1 MRAFLTRR
9 LLLLVPTL
17 LGVTLATFLMLH
29 LTPGDPVTIMLGEFA
44 SASDVARLRAEL
56 GLDRPI
62 VVQYFKFLGRA
73 VRGDLGSS
81 IRSRRPVQEEI
92 AERLPPTMVLALAA
106 QVLAVCAG
114 ITAGVTAAAARR
126 PSVDSAIVAVT
137 LVGLSMPTFWSG
149 LLLILLFSL
158 TLGWLPITASG
169 GLRALILPA
178 VTLAAPAAAVLARVT
193 RASVLEVL
201 RQDYVRTARAKGV
214 SERLVVYRHALRNAL
229 IAVLTVAALQFA
241 GLVAG
246 AVLVE
251 SVISG
256 AVLRPPSRSFPLGT
270 DELGRDVLS
279 RVIHGARI
287 SLRIGLVTIGIAL
300 VLGTVIGV
308 LAGFYGGVI
317 DGVLMAVMEVLLA
330 FPQILLAMAILAMLG
345 PSLTNAMIAVGLS
358 AVPVY
363 ARTARGTTLSVRA
376 MDYVEAARA
385 IGVGDGRILARHVLP
400 NMISPVVV
408 LATAVVGIAI
418 LIAAGLS
425 YLGLGAQPPTPEWG
439 AMLSQARAYLRN
451 AWWMAT
457 FPGLA
462 ITLVVISLNLC
473 GDWLRDLLDPR
484 LRT

>member
-62 VVQYFKFLGRA
+62 VVQYLKFLGRA

-229 IAVLTVAALQFA
+229 IPVLTVAALQFA

-246 AVLVE
+246 AVIVE
-251 SVISG
+251 SVFSRPG
-256 AVLRPPSRSFPLGT
+256 LGRLAVTAILSRDFPL
-270 DELGRDVLS
+270 
-279 RVIHGARI
+279 AQ
-287 SLRIGLVTIGIAL
+287 GI
-300 VLGTVIGV
+300 V
-308 LAGFYGGVI
+308 
-317 DGVLMAVMEVLLA
+317 
-330 FPQILLAMAILAMLG
+330 
-345 PSLTNAMIAVGLS
+345 
-358 AVPVY
+358 
-363 ARTARGTTLSVRA
+363 
-376 MDYVEAARA
+376 
-385 IGVGDGRILARHVLP
+385 
-400 NMISPVVV
+400 
-408 LATAVVGIAI
+408 
-418 LIAAGLS
+418 
-425 YLGLGAQPPTPEWG
+425 
-439 AMLSQARAYLRN
+439 
-451 AWWMAT
+451 
-457 FPGLA
+457 
-462 ITLVVISLNLC
+462 LVVASVYVFVNV
-473 GDWLRDLLDPR
+473 GVDLVYGVVDPR
-484 LRT
+484 IRYQ

>member
-9 LLLLVPTL
+9 LLLLIPTL

-44 SASDVARLRAEL
+44 SASDVARLRSEL

-62 VVQYFKFLGRA
+62 VVQYLKFLGRA

-81 IRSRRPVQEEI
+81 IRSRRPVAEEI
-92 AERLPPTMVLALAA
+92 TERLPPTLVLALAA
-106 QVLAVCAG
+106 QVLAVCDRMR
-114 ITAGVTAAAARR
+114 AGVAAAAARR

-193 RASVLEVL
+193 RASVLEGL
-201 RQDYVRTARAKGV
+201 RQDYVRTGRAEGG
-214 SERLVVYRHALRNAL
+214 SERLVVYPHAPRNAV
-229 IAVLTVAALQFA
+229 IPRLTGAALQ
-241 GLVAG
+241 
-246 AVLVE
+246 
-251 SVISG
+251 VILALAARLLAPHDPIALIPG
-256 AVLRPPSRSFPLGT
+256 AVLRPPSRNFPLGT

-408 LATAVVGIAI
+408 LATAGVGIAI

-425 YLGLGAQPPTPEWG
+425 YLRLGAQPPTPG
-439 AMLSQARAYLRN
+439 
-451 AWWMAT
+451 T
-457 FPGLA
+457 G
-462 ITLVVISLNLC
+462 V
-473 GDWLRDLLDPR
+473 
-484 LRT
+484 